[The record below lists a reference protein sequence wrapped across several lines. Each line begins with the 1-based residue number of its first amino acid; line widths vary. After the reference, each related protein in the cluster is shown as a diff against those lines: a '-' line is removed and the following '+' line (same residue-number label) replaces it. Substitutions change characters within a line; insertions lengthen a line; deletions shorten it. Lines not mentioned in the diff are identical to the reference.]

1 VSEGT
6 ILRGRAWLFG
16 DHVDTDVI
24 IPVRYCNMFRKEEL
38 GPYAM
43 AGADPE
49 FASRIAP
56 GDFIVAGANFGC
68 GSSRETAPLALL
80 GARVGAVVA
89 VSFGRIFFR
98 NAVNVGLPI
107 FESPEASA
115 ACRAGDQL
123 AVDAARGLIR
133 NETLGLSFAF
143 APYSAQV
150 AEIIAAGG
158 LVPYVRRRL
167 GLSAKG

>member
-1 VSEGT
+1 MSEGT

-43 AGADPE
+43 AGADLE